1 MVQVAARISP
11 DPAVLVEARV
21 AARTSRDPPAV
32 AKRVVGPTP
41 GGRVGREAIAE
52 SPGTGKGIESPA

>member
-1 MVQVAARISP
+1 MAARIDP
-11 DPAVLVEARV
+11 DPAVLVAARV
-21 AARTSRDPPAV
+21 AARTSPDPPAV

-52 SPGTGKGIESPA
+52 FPDSGKGG